1 MRPVF
6 SVVLVPSTPI
16 NEEMEAT
23 AGSLSKCSAS
33 ACWRSAMA
41 AKEMDWSASVV
52 AAIVPVSC
60 SGKKPLGTTKY
71 SSTVTTSV
79 AMNTSQVSLL

>member
-1 MRPVF
+1 
-6 SVVLVPSTPI
+6 
-16 NEEMEAT
+16 
-23 AGSLSKCSAS
+23 
-33 ACWRSAMA
+33 MA